1 MHTTLLSYL
10 LAIPRV
16 CGFFLPP
23 QAGLLFL
30 FFTTLL
36 KVTQLTPGLKQG
48 SLMFAE
54 LHSDARV
61 RPKLASEEFSG
72 CGQLFHSTNT
82 YFRTYSEPGPFLS
95 LYDFKIHLL
104 THVLLTKTPA
114 GRYYSCF
121 TDGLS
126 NLPIVPQQC
135 RLFLRFDLM
144 SIHCSCD
151 GCTNAMFAYIPSIN
165 SYGEC
170 K

>member
-82 YFRTYSEPGPFLS
+82 YFRTYSEPGA
-95 LYDFKIHLL
+95 
-104 THVLLTKTPA
+104 VLDSGSSVIKKA
-114 GRYYSCF
+114 HIGQ
-121 TDGLS
+121 
-126 NLPIVPQQC
+126 IVTELQ
-135 RLFLRFDLM
+135 L
-144 SIHCSCD
+144 
-151 GCTNAMFAYIPSIN
+151 
-165 SYGEC
+165 
-170 K
+170 